1 MLARSLKV
9 GTMMLSSGAG
19 RTLGVSARTNGAAE
33 LAAGISI
40 AD

>member
-1 MLARSLKV
+1 
-9 GTMMLSSGAG
+9 MMLSSGAG
-19 RTLGVSARTNGAAE
+19 RTLAVSAGLNVTEE